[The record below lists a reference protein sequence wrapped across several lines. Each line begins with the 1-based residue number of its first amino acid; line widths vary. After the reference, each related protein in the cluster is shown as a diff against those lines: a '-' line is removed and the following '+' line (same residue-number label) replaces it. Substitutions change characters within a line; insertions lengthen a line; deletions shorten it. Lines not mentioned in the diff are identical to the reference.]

1 MSQDYKYIKYKSK
14 YLKLS
19 RMSNNNLMFGGYNE
33 NDKNDKNKKP
43 TIKLFKS
50 ENCGWCA
57 KFEPTWE
64 ELSKNLNSKYNFIS
78 YEYTN
83 KNDKKHF
90 EENNV
95 KGFPTILLD
104 DKGTPVEYDGDRDFN
119 TIKNFLEKMYN

>member
-1 MSQDYKYIKYKSK
+1 MSQDYKYLKYKSK

-33 NDKNDKNKKP
+33 NNKNDKP
-43 TIKLFKS
+43 TIRLFKS
-50 ENCGWCA
+50 ENCGWCT
-57 KFEPTWE
+57 KFESTWE

-95 KGFPTILLD
+95 NGFPTILLD
-104 DKGTPVEYDGDRDFN
+104 DKGTPVEYDGNRDFN